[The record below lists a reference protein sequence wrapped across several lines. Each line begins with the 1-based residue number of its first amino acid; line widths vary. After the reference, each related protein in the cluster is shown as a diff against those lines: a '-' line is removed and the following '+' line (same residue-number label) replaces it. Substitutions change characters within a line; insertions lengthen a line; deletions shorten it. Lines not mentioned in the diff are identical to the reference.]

1 MLLREPGG
9 ASHIGWQTALG
20 PAAGDGGVPSQSA
33 RRSYRG
39 VLGRYALLLELETRG
54 GIVCELCTDL
64 RSDGDAMFRA
74 ALPAVPLD
82 RPALLLGFPF
92 RGFPLRGFPLRV
104 FPLRGLPLG
113 GFPLAIS
120 LNGRCSY
127 RL

>member
-1 MLLREPGG
+1 MPLG
-9 ASHIGWQTALG
+9 AGEMIEENLNGQDEVAER
-20 PAAGDGGVPSQSA
+20 AAE
-33 RRSYRG
+33 
-39 VLGRYALLLELETRG
+39 LGRYALLLELETRG

-104 FPLRGLPLG
+104 FL
-113 GFPLAIS
+113 
-120 LNGRCSY
+120 
-127 RL
+127 